1 LVALDHFEMRNG
13 TMNISLLPLNEQVLV
28 LTGASS
34 GIGLVTAKATARRG
48 ARVVLAARNAHDLQN
63 AVADIRRDGG
73 RAVHVTTD
81 VADREQVDRIANVA
95 LAEFGRIDTW
105 VNNAAVSMYG
115 RIVDVSVDDMRRQM
129 DVNYWGQVYGSLAAV
144 RHLRSAVAP

>member
-1 LVALDHFEMRNG
+1 V
-13 TMNISLLPLNEQVLV
+13 S
-28 LTGASS
+28 
-34 GIGLVTAKATARRG
+34 AKAAARRG

-63 AVADIRRDGG
+63 AVEDIRREGG

-115 RIVDVSVDDMRRQM
+115 RIVEVSVDDMRRQM
-129 DVNYWGQVYGSLAAV
+129 DVNY
-144 RHLRSAVAP
+144 